1 MGRLFWIFLVNPKCN
16 PPSWEDERGRLN
28 MEKGNMTTEAR
39 HCVVGSEE
47 QVRNHRVKNARNA
60 ALEAGKGKEV
70 GSFLNLP

>member
-1 MGRLFWIFLVNPKCN
+1 
-16 PPSWEDERGRLN
+16 

-47 QVRNHRVKNARNA
+47 QVRSHRVKNARNA
-60 ALEAGKGKEV
+60 VLEAGKGKEV